1 MGRRMSPDSR
11 AVLVELEKAP
21 KTIDQLEVHTGIDKK
36 RLAYML
42 RDLRKLGWVTVTALL
57 RKSRWRV
64 RVYGLARRVPI
75 AVHEAATSIGT
86 LSPNIAVLYAA
97 FGIGLP
103 RTRLRGR
110 RIRGAR

>member
-1 MGRRMSPDSR
+1 MGRRMSADSR
-11 AVLVELEKAP
+11 AVLVELEEAP
-21 KTIDQLEVHTGIDKK
+21 KTIDQLEVGTGIDKK

-42 RDLRKLGWVTVTALL
+42 RDLRKLGWVTVTAFL

-64 RVYGLARRVPI
+64 RVYGLARRVP
-75 AVHEAATSIGT
+75 AATREATRRHGV
-86 LSPNIAVLYAA
+86 LAPNIAALNAA

-103 RTRLRGR
+103 RVRLRGR

>member
-11 AVLVELEKAP
+11 AVLVELEEAP
-21 KTIDQLEVHTGIDKK
+21 KTIDQLEVATGIDKK
-36 RLAYML
+36 RLEYML

-64 RVYGLARRVPI
+64 RVYGLARRGPMAAQV
-75 AVHEAATSIGT
+75 AATTTGT
-86 LSPNIAVLYAA
+86 LSPNIAVLHAA

-103 RTRLRGR
+103 RRRLQGR

>member
-11 AVLVELEKAP
+11 AVLVELEEAP
-21 KTIDQLEVHTGIDKK
+21 KTIEQLEVGTGIDKK

-42 RDLRKLGWVTVTALL
+42 RDLRKLGWVTVTAFL

-75 AVHEAATSIGT
+75 AAREATRAHGT
-86 LSPNIAVLYAA
+86 LAPNIAALNAA

-103 RTRLRGR
+103 RARLPGR
-110 RIRGAR
+110 RVRGSR

>member
-11 AVLVELEKAP
+11 AVLVELEEAP
-21 KTIDQLEVHTGIDKK
+21 KTIDQLEVGTGIDKK

-42 RDLRKLGWVTVTALL
+42 RDLQKLGWVTVTAFL

-64 RVYGLARRVPI
+64 RVYGLARRVPF
-75 AVHEAATSIGT
+75 AAREVTSAHGT
-86 LSPNIAVLYAA
+86 LAPDIAVLYAA

-103 RTRLRGR
+103 RSRVRG
-110 RIRGAR
+110 

>member
-11 AVLVELEKAP
+11 AVLIELEKAP
-21 KTIDQLEVHTGIDKK
+21 KTIDQLEAATGIDKK

-42 RDLRKLGWVTVTALL
+42 RDLRKLGWVTVTAFQ

-64 RVYGLARRVPI
+64 RVYGLARRVPV
-75 AVHEAATSIGT
+75 AAREATRAQGT
-86 LSPNIAVLYAA
+86 LAPDIAVLYAA

>member
-11 AVLVELEKAP
+11 AVLIELEKAP
-21 KTIDQLEVHTGIDKK
+21 KTIDQLEACTGIDKK
-36 RLAYML
+36 RLAYMV
-42 RDLRKLGWVTVTALL
+42 RDLQKLGWVAVTALL

-75 AVHEAATSIGT
+75 AAHASATTTGT

-97 FGIGLP
+97 FGMGLP
-103 RTRLRGR
+103 RRRFQGR

>member
-1 MGRRMSPDSR
+1 MGRRMSADSR
-11 AVLVELEKAP
+11 AVLVELEEAP
-21 KTIDQLEVHTGIDKK
+21 KTIDQLEVGTGIDKK

-64 RVYGLARRVPI
+64 RVYGLARRVPM
-75 AVHEAATSIGT
+75 AAHEAATTTGT

-103 RTRLRGR
+103 RRRLQGR

>member
-21 KTIDQLEVHTGIDKK
+21 KTIDQLEVGIGIDKK

-42 RDLRKLGWVTVTALL
+42 RDLQKLGWVTVTALL

-64 RVYGLARRVPI
+64 RVYGLARRVPM
-75 AVHEAATSIGT
+75 AAHAATTTGT

-103 RTRLRGR
+103 RTRLPGR